1 MQPAA
6 SASPSPPL
14 DLTHLDWASA
24 AERSPIKLPT
34 MYDLPSEDPEE
45 PGLPDEFHGL
55 QPQLLARTLRL
66 LAHLIGRVFHVA
78 DMNLYYDPDHL
89 SWYKR
94 PDWFLAIG
102 VPRLYGGSD
111 TRKSYVVWDEKVPPT
126 ITVEFLSEG
135 TEAEDL
141 GPFHAPKRSPSQ
153 KATRPPAQSPATTLD
168 QGKRRKPPRKFEVY
182 EQILKVPH
190 HVVYDSKT
198 QVLRYFRLIDG
209 RYQEQV
215 LAPKAPAI
223 WIPEL
228 ELGLGLW
235 QGEFEGVTQTWLRWC
250 EADGTWCLTDT
261 ELERAEKLAERRAK
275 ERERRAK
282 EREQQ
287 AKEQE
292 RRAREAAQQEAAAA
306 HQEAAAAQQE
316 AAAAQEAQ
324 QIAENQ
330 MEMERQARLALEA
343 QVAALLEQMRQQ
355 GNDPDSLPH

>member
-1 MQPAA
+1 MAQPTPP
-6 SASPSPPL
+6 PSPPL
-14 DLTHLDWASA
+14 LELASLDWATA
-24 AERSPIKLPT
+24 AQLSQIKLPT

-45 PGLPDEFHGL
+45 PGVPDEFHAL

-66 LAHLIGRVFHVA
+66 LAHLVGRVFHVA

-102 VPRLYGGSD
+102 VPRLYGGSKA
-111 TRKSYVVWDEKVPPT
+111 RWSYVLWDEKVPPT
-126 ITVEFLSEG
+126 LTVEFLSPG

-141 GPFHAPKRSPSQ
+141 GPFYVPKQARTRKTPRTPAPLPPM
-153 KATRPPAQSPATTLD
+153 TRDPGSGP
-168 QGKRRKPPRKFEVY
+168 KPPRKFEVY

-190 HVVYDSKT
+190 HVVYDSDT
-198 QVLRYFRLIDG
+198 ELLRYFQLVDG

-215 LAPKAPAI
+215 LQPTAPAI

-235 QGEFEGVTQTWLRWC
+235 HGEFEGVAQTWLRWC

-275 ERERRAK
+275 DRERRARK
-282 EREQQ
+282 
-287 AKEQE
+287 
-292 RRAREAAQQEAAAA
+292 AAQR
-306 HQEAAAAQQE
+306 E
-316 AAAAQEAQ
+316 AAAAQEATAAAQEAQ
-324 QIAENQ
+324 QLAEGLT
-330 MEMERQARLALEA
+330 EAERQGRLAAEA
-343 QVAALLEQMRQQ
+343 QLAALLEQMRRR
-355 GNDPDSLPH
+355 GIEPDALAD